1 MTGAN
6 GTAGA
11 ALIEIDARSGKI
23 SKTPLPAGLLSKE
36 SGYGCVSYRSIGA
49 DAGGNIY
56 LEAHFSSGEI
66 SDKAFVYKFDKNMK
80 ELGKT
85 EIFTSPEMLSNRY
98 IYIDASGA
106 VYYMKLDIANKK
118 IQFYRFAF

>member
-1 MTGAN
+1 MDLRN
-6 GTAGA
+6 
-11 ALIEIDARSGKI
+11 GKI
-23 SKTPLPAGLLSKE
+23 SETALLDEFLSKK
-36 SGYGCVSYRSIGA
+36 SGYGCVSCRSIGA
-49 DAGGNIY
+49 DAAGNIY

-80 ELGKT
+80 RLGKT

-98 IYIDASGA
+98 IYLDSSGA